1 MKAQNNYCCDS
12 GCSTNQC
19 DNRFRFCFSDS
30 VNVTEYSVIFEE
42 RFEELLIDCQI
53 VTDLVE
59 MNNDNI
65 TFGSKFGNTRN
76 PLKFKGDIW
85 PVSHNLPVHIH
96 SVTTVH
102 YMTLLLL
109 FETKCIYTLAKTQ
122 YVHVYI

>member
-1 MKAQNNYCCDS
+1 MRAQSNDCCD
-12 GCSTNQC
+12 GDCTNQC

-30 VNVTEYSVIFEE
+30 INVIEYSVILEE
-42 RFEELLIDCQI
+42 RPEELLIGCQI

-59 MNNDNI
+59 MDNDNI

-85 PVSHNLPVHIH
+85 PVSVSLPVHIH

-102 YMTLLLL
+102 YMILLLL
-109 FETKCIYTLAKTQ
+109 L
-122 YVHVYI
+122 